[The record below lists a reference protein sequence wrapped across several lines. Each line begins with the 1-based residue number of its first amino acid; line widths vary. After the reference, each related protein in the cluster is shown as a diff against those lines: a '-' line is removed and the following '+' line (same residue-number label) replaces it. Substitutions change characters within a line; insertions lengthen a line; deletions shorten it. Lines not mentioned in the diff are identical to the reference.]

1 MTSIYLP
8 LLNVLDHEPW
18 TGKALCWGGDP
29 DTWFPTTGGKSHNAA
44 IRACRSCPVIGQC
57 AVEAYAADEA
67 WGIRAGVYLDTMPS
81 KVRQTALA
89 DIATE
94 NGFEVPDVETAS
106 FVHHSSSIGAQ
117 VLKERTHCR
126 QGHEYTFENTGTH
139 RRRNGAE
146 SRYCKTCAAASAAR
160 REEQRAAE
168 VAS

>member
-29 DTWFPTTGGKSHNAA
+29 ETWFPTTGAKSHNAA

-81 KVRQTALA
+81 KVRQAALA
-89 DIATE
+89 DIAAE
-94 NGFEVPDVETAS
+94 NGFEVPDGETAS
-106 FVHHSSSIGAQ
+106 FVRHASAIGAQ
-117 VLKERTHCR
+117 ALRERTHCR
-126 QGHEYTFENTGTH
+126 KGHEYTAENTGTH
-139 RRRNGAE
+139 RRRSGVE
-146 SRYCKTCAAASAAR
+146 SRYCKACQDAAAAR
-160 REEQRAAE
+160 REAQRAAG
-168 VAS
+168 VPS